1 MKTFKRCT
9 AVLLVLALALALT
22 GCGFAAKMAR
32 AAKKMEKLQSYRMDL
47 DMDMALKL
55 SMLRQSMDMDM
66 KITGGSDVCL
76 DPSRTRTELR
86 ISMLGQEIPMVSYTD
101 KTDAGLVT
109 YSSPDGGKTWT
120 RQTVES
126 PELAEAAGKNGFSN
140 LLRLAAGFEK
150 TGTETVR
157 GSEATVYSGVI
168 TGEDMERVM
177 EMSGVLKNVFS
188 SMDMS
193 MDGLDLSQYGG
204 IPTTIS
210 LDNKSGM
217 VVRYTMDM
225 TEFMGKMMPAMMD
238 AVMKDA
244 AAESG
249 LGNLD
254 LSTLGFSVETG
265 RVFAAVE
272 LYDFDAVGAIEIPAE
287 ALSAPEAAA

>member
-9 AVLLVLALALALT
+9 AVLLILALTLALT
-22 GCGFAAKMAR
+22 GCGFAAKMTR

-55 SMLRQSMDMDM
+55 SMLGQSMDMDM
-66 KITGGSDVCL
+66 KIAGSSDVNTN
-76 DPSRTRTELR
+76 PSRTKTDMR
-86 ISMLGQEIPMVSYTD
+86 IKMLGEEIPLLSYTD

-120 RQTVES
+120 RQTMES
-126 PELAEAAGKNGFSN
+126 RELAEAAGKNSFAG
-140 LLRLAAGFEK
+140 LLKLASAFEK

-157 GSEATVYSGVI
+157 GSMATVYSGVI
-168 TGEDMERVM
+168 SGADLESVM
-177 EMSGVLKNVFS
+177 ELSGVLKSVFS
-188 SMDMS
+188 TMDMS
-193 MDGLDLSQYGG
+193 MDGLDLTQYGG

-225 TEFMGKMMPAMMD
+225 TEFMSKMMPAMMD
-238 AVMKDA
+238 AVMKEA
-244 AAESG
+244 AADSG
-249 LGNLD
+249 LEGLD
-254 LSTLGFSVETG
+254 LSKLGFSVETG

-272 LYDFDAVGAIEIPAE
+272 LYDFDAVGTIEIPAE
-287 ALSAPEAAA
+287 ALAARELAA

>member
-1 MKTFKRCT
+1 MKLFKRCT
-9 AVLLVLALALALT
+9 AVLLILALALALA
-22 GCGFAAKMAR
+22 GCGFAAKMTR

-55 SMLRQSMDMDM
+55 FMLGQSMDMDM
-66 KITGGSDVCL
+66 KISGSSDVNT
-76 DPSRTRTELR
+76 DPSRTKAELR
-86 ISMLGQEIPMVSYTD
+86 IKMLGQDIPMLSYTD
-101 KTDAGLVT
+101 KTDTGLVT

-126 PELAEAAGKNGFSN
+126 PELAEAAGKNGFTR
-140 LLRLAAGFEK
+140 LLKLASAFEK

-168 TGEDMERVM
+168 SGEDLESVM
-177 EMSGVLKNVFS
+177 EISGVLKNVFS
-188 SMDMS
+188 TMDMS
-193 MDGLDLSQYGG
+193 MDGLDLTQYGG

-238 AVMKDA
+238 AVMKEA
-244 AAESG
+244 AADSG
-249 LGNLD
+249 LEGLD
-254 LSTLGFSVETG
+254 LSKLGFSVETG

-272 LYDFDAVGAIEIPAE
+272 LYDFDAVGTIEIPAE
-287 ALSAPEAAA
+287 ALAASELAA

>member
-1 MKTFKRCT
+1 MKTFKRCM
-9 AVLLVLALALALT
+9 AVLLVLALALALA

-47 DMDMALKL
+47 DMDM
-55 SMLRQSMDMDM
+55 
-66 KITGGSDVCL
+66 KITGSSDVSL
-76 DPSRTRTELR
+76 DPARTRTDMR
-86 ISMLGQEIPMVSYTD
+86 IGMLGQEIPMLSYTD

-109 YSSPDGGKTWT
+109 YSSPDGGKTWV

-126 PELAEAAGKNGFSN
+126 PELAEAAGKNGFAN
-140 LLRLAAGFEK
+140 LLKLAAGFEK

-272 LYDFDAVGAIEIPAE
+272 LYDFDAVGTIEIPAE
-287 ALSAPEAAA
+287 ALAAPEAAA

>member
-9 AVLLVLALALALT
+9 AVLLILALTLALA
-22 GCGFAAKMAR
+22 GCGFAAKMTR
-32 AAKKMEKLQSYRMDL
+32 AAKKMERLQSYRMGL

-55 SMLRQSMDMDM
+55 SMLGQSMDMDM
-66 KITGGSDVCL
+66 KISGSSDVNT
-76 DPSRTRTELR
+76 DPSRTRAELR
-86 ISMLGQEIPMVSYTD
+86 IKMLGQDIPMLSYTD
-101 KTDAGLVT
+101 KTGTGLVT

-126 PELAEAAGKNGFSN
+126 PELAEAAGKNGFTR
-140 LLRLAAGFEK
+140 LLKLASAFEK

-157 GSEATVYSGVI
+157 GSMATVYSGVI
-168 TGEDMERVM
+168 TGEDLESVM
-177 EMSGVLKNVFS
+177 EISGVLKNVFS
-188 SMDMS
+188 TMDMS
-193 MDGLDLSQYGG
+193 MDGLDLTQYGG

-217 VVRYTMDM
+217 VVKYTMDM
-225 TEFMGKMMPAMMD
+225 TEFMGKMMPAMME
-238 AVMKDA
+238 AVMKEA
-244 AAESG
+244 AADSG
-249 LGNLD
+249 LEGLD
-254 LSTLGFSVETG
+254 LSKLGFSVETG

>member
-1 MKTFKRCT
+1 MKLFKRCT
-9 AVLLVLALALALT
+9 AVLLILALALALA
-22 GCGFAAKMAR
+22 GCGFAAKMTR

-55 SMLRQSMDMDM
+55 SMLGQSMDMDM
-66 KITGGSDVCL
+66 KISGSSDVNT
-76 DPSRTRTELR
+76 DPSRTKAELR
-86 ISMLGQEIPMVSYTD
+86 IKMLGQDIPMLSYTD
-101 KTDAGLVT
+101 KTDTGLVT

-126 PELAEAAGKNGFSN
+126 PELAEAAGKNGFTR
-140 LLRLAAGFEK
+140 LLKLASAFEK

-168 TGEDMERVM
+168 SGEDLESVM
-177 EMSGVLKNVFS
+177 EISGVLKNVFS
-188 SMDMS
+188 TMDMS
-193 MDGLDLSQYGG
+193 MDGLDLTQYGG

-238 AVMKDA
+238 AVMKEA
-244 AAESG
+244 AADSG
-249 LGNLD
+249 LEGLD
-254 LSTLGFSVETG
+254 LSKLGFSVETG

-272 LYDFDAVGAIEIPAE
+272 LYDFDAVGTIEIPAE
-287 ALSAPEAAA
+287 ALAASELAA

>member
-1 MKTFKRCT
+1 MKLFKRCT
-9 AVLLVLALALALT
+9 AVLLILALALALA
-22 GCGFAAKMAR
+22 GCGFAAKMTR

-55 SMLRQSMDMDM
+55 SMLGQSMDMDM
-66 KITGGSDVCL
+66 KISGSSDVNT
-76 DPSRTRTELR
+76 DPSRTKAELR
-86 ISMLGQEIPMVSYTD
+86 IKMLGQDIPMLSYTD
-101 KTDAGLVT
+101 KTDTGLVT
-109 YSSPDGGKTWT
+109 YSSPDGGKAWT

-126 PELAEAAGKNGFSN
+126 PELAEAAGKNGFTR
-140 LLRLAAGFEK
+140 LLKLASAFEK

-168 TGEDMERVM
+168 SGEDLESVM
-177 EMSGVLKNVFS
+177 EISGVLKNVFS
-188 SMDMS
+188 TMDMS
-193 MDGLDLSQYGG
+193 MDGLDLTQYGG

-238 AVMKDA
+238 AVMKEA
-244 AAESG
+244 AADSG
-249 LGNLD
+249 LEGLD
-254 LSTLGFSVETG
+254 LSKLGFSVETG

-272 LYDFDAVGAIEIPAE
+272 LYDFDAVGTIEIPAE
-287 ALSAPEAAA
+287 ALAASELAA